1 MIVTRPT
8 VTLVMALLLLSPV
21 QLRGQVFGGV
31 FGAHAQDTFGGTT
44 GFGVEAGLSIPV
56 LPLDVFGSGEW
67 FSPSCSGCDLNG
79 WSLGVKFRV
88 LPVPIASPYVT
99 GGRTWRSRD
108 GGAQQAVDDEGVF
121 AGVGA
126 DVSLP
131 GFRLFGEVR
140 YDFLSGDLRQA
151 VLRAGFLL
159 SWGGLPL

>member
-1 MIVTRPT
+1 MARWA
-8 VTLVMALLLLSPV
+8 VTLVMAVFFLSPV

-31 FGAHAQDTFGGTT
+31 FGARAQDSFGGTT

-56 LPLDVFGSGEW
+56 LPLAVFGSGEW
-67 FSPSCSGCDLNG
+67 FSPSCTGCDLSG
-79 WSLGVKFRV
+79 WSLGVKYRV

-99 GGRTWRSRD
+99 GGRTWRSRED
-108 GGAQQAVDDEGVF
+108 GTLPAVDDEGVF

-131 GFRLFGEVR
+131 GFKLFGEVR
-140 YDFLSGDLRQA
+140 YDFLSRDLRQA

-159 SWGGLPL
+159 SWGGLPR